1 MILRANCKIN
11 LGLDVLRRRADGYHD
26 LETAMFPVRGLFD
39 EVEVLRTGGSGA
51 ELRTE
56 GIAVDCAPEENICMK
71 AFRLMRDR
79 YGVDGVVIRLVKR
92 VPFGAGLGGGSSD
105 GTAVLKALLGV
116 APMYWLV
123 GIIEVLT
130 YVPMLG
136 TGGTYL
142 GFVTGNLTNL
152 KVPCALNAMQ
162 AAKVKAG
169 TEEGEVISTIAIAS
183 SSIVTVVVIAIGVFG
198 LRLLEPVLESPVL
211 KPAFDNILPSLFGA
225 LGVVFVSKNPK
236 IAAAPMLFM
245 VVLFL
250 LVPSLSSSVSVL
262 VPVGALIA
270 IGAARLL
277 YRKGMIGTEKESGN
291 K

>member
-1 MILRANCKIN
+1 MDKQLSPYEEKQYTYGR
-11 LGLDVLRRRADGYHD
+11 VW
-26 LETAMFPVRGLFD
+26 TALLLMMML
-39 EVEVLRTGGSGA
+39 
-51 ELRTE
+51 
-56 GIAVDCAPEENICMK
+56 AVPLAICVYYN
-71 AFRLMRDR
+71 AWPPL
-79 YGVDGVVIRLVKR
+79 
-92 VPFGAGLGGGSSD
+92 
-105 GTAVLKALLGV
+105 TAVLKALLGV

-136 TGGTYL
+136 HRRNLSGLRDGQPDQPESALCPERHAGGQGQGWDGGGRGDLYHRHRVQL
-142 GFVTGNLTNL
+142 YCDGGGDRHRRVR
-152 KVPCALNAMQ
+152 
-162 AAKVKAG
+162 
-169 TEEGEVISTIAIAS
+169 
-183 SSIVTVVVIAIGVFG
+183 

>member
-1 MILRANCKIN
+1 MDKQLSPYEEKQYTYGR
-11 LGLDVLRRRADGYHD
+11 VW
-26 LETAMFPVRGLFD
+26 TALLLMMML
-39 EVEVLRTGGSGA
+39 
-51 ELRTE
+51 
-56 GIAVDCAPEENICMK
+56 AVPLAICVYYN
-71 AFRLMRDR
+71 AWPPL
-79 YGVDGVVIRLVKR
+79 
-92 VPFGAGLGGGSSD
+92 
-105 GTAVLKALLGV
+105 TAVLKALLGV

-123 GIIEVLT
+123 GIIEV
-130 YVPMLG
+130 
-136 TGGTYL
+136 
-142 GFVTGNLTNL
+142 LTNL

-183 SSIVTVVVIAIGVFG
+183 SSIATVVVIAIGVFG

-225 LGVVFVSKNPK
+225 LGVVLVSKNPK